1 MLPSTSVRKNS
12 FAAAMNPMESDR
24 QRLGRGE
31 WWLWLSALFV
41 TLLSGIAF
49 LLSSFPSLFQHNDR
63 LIEIRPDQA
72 RWGILNLL
80 LLFNAWLLYRQWSF
94 RRVRR
99 RLDGRTGDP
108 QGRSEGEYELSHM
121 DPVTGL
127 NTRASIEHRLGKE
140 VARSRRR
147 NVPLC
152 VVALH
157 LDNFA
162 ELSRRHGNANSD
174 LLLKELADRLRR
186 ASRGTD
192 FGVRL
197 ANNDFLLVLPGCSTR
212 DAKIVSD
219 RLGVLEMKCAGHDVI
234 LTYSIGWIDHK
245 PGESPSELI
254 KRAEGVLHVYRNAT
268 EKNSSATLMFR

>member
-1 MLPSTSVRKNS
+1 MLPSISVRKNS
-12 FAAAMNPMESDR
+12 FAAAIHANESDR

-63 LIEIRPDQA
+63 LIEIRSEQA

-80 LLFNAWLLYRQWSF
+80 LLFNAWLVYRQWSF
-94 RRVRR
+94 RRMRR

-108 QGRSEGEYELSHM
+108 QERPEGEYELSHM
-121 DPVTGL
+121 DPATGL

-162 ELSRRHGNANSD
+162 ELSRRYGNANGD
-174 LLLKELADRLRR
+174 LLLKELANRLRK

-197 ANNDFLLVLPGCSTR
+197 ANNDFLLVLPECSAR
-212 DAKIVSD
+212 DARILSG
-219 RLGVLEMKCAGHDVI
+219 RLGVLEMKCAGQDVI
-234 LTYSIGWIDHK
+234 LTYSIGWIDYK

-254 KRAEGVLHVYRNAT
+254 KRAENVLRVYRDAN
-268 EKNSSATLMFR
+268 ERNSSGALMVR